1 MFRILCGSIGV
12 IVWVSILWDSFA
24 TIVLP
29 RTVAPMRRL
38 SGRFYK
44 WSWSFW
50 AFAGQRIRRPE
61 LQLSFVAVFGPLS
74 VVVLLILWAFLI
86 ILAFA
91 MIYYGLGSQ
100 FREATGPLDFG
111 MLLYTSGSTFL
122 TLGLGDVTS
131 AYPLGRFLMIVEAA
145 TGFIFLGLVLTYMPL
160 LDQAYAAR
168 EVGNLLIRLRAG
180 SPPTAIRLLHR
191 YSGTHHSEILRG
203 NLREAERWM
212 AEMLQS
218 HMSHPV
224 LAFYRAQHFGQSW
237 LVSLTTALDTCT
249 LLIVGGEG
257 LPREQAR
264 LTYRMGLRLLADL
277 ANALAISVAPPARP
291 RLTEVDLP
299 SIRAALTN
307 AGITLSFGP
316 AEGAELVRLSDRYDI
331 YVQALATWLA
341 IPLLPPWVPPPDSL
355 EESRAWE
362 MLGASNPIDV

>member
-1 MFRILCGSIGV
+1 M
-12 IVWVSILWDSFA
+12 
-24 TIVLP
+24 
-29 RTVAPMRRL
+29 
-38 SGRFYK
+38 
-44 WSWSFW
+44 
-50 AFAGQRIRRPE
+50 
-61 LQLSFVAVFGPLS
+61 SFVSVFGPVS
-74 VVVLLILWAFLI
+74 VMVLLILWAFLM

-91 MIYYGLGSQ
+91 MIYYGLGSE
-100 FREATGPLDFG
+100 FRVATGPLDFG
-111 MLLYTSGSTFL
+111 TLLYMSGSTFL

-131 AYPLGRFLMIVEAA
+131 PDPFGRFLMIVEAA
-145 TGFIFLGLVLTYMPL
+145 TGFIFLGLVITYMPL

-168 EVGNLLIRLRAG
+168 EVGNLLIRSRAG

-191 YSGTHHSEILRG
+191 YTGTHHTEILRG
-203 NLREAERWM
+203 NLREGERWM

-237 LVSLTTALDTCT
+237 LVSLTTVLDTCT

-291 RLTEVDLP
+291 RLTEGDLP
-299 SIRAALTN
+299 SIRAALMN
-307 AGITLSFGP
+307 AEITLTFGS
-316 AEGAELVRLSDRYDI
+316 AEGTELVRLSDRYDI
-331 YVQALATWLA
+331 YVQALASWLA
-341 IPLLPPWVPPPDSL
+341 ISLPPWVPPPDSL

-362 MLGASNPIDV
+362 MLGASSPIDV

>member
-1 MFRILCGSIGV
+1 MYKILCCSIGF
-12 IVWVSILWDSFA
+12 IIWVGTLWDAFA

-44 WSWSFW
+44 WSWKLW
-50 AFAGQRIRRPE
+50 AFAGQRIRQPE
-61 LQLSFVAVFGPLS
+61 LYLSFVAVFGPLS

-100 FREATGPLDFG
+100 FRVQTGPLDFG
-111 MLLYTSGSTFL
+111 TLMYMSGLTFL

-131 AYPLGRFLMIVEAA
+131 AATVDRFLMIVEAA
-145 TGFIFLGLVLTYMPL
+145 TGFIFLGLVITYMPL

-168 EVGNLLIRLRAG
+168 EVGNLLFHSRAG

-191 YSGTHHSEILRG
+191 YVGTHHSDILRG

-224 LAFYRAQHFGQSW
+224 LSFYRAQHFGHSW
-237 LVSLTTALDTCT
+237 LVSLTTALDACA

-277 ANALAISVAPPARP
+277 ANALAVSVAPPALP
-291 RLTEVDLP
+291 RLTEGGLP
-299 SIRAALTN
+299 SVRAALAN
-307 AGITLSFGP
+307 AGITLTLGP
-316 AEGAELVRLSDRYDI
+316 AEGTELVRLSDRYDI
-331 YVQALATWLA
+331 YVQALASWLV
-341 IPLLPPWVPPPDSL
+341 IPLPPWVPPPDSL
-355 EESRAWE
+355 DESRAWE
-362 MLGASNPIDV
+362 RLGASDPIEV